1 MANMAIILDSMGAFS
16 SSADGK
22 IKAEPKNRPTYN
34 MSNIDRIHAK
44 INQLYRLRER
54 LLLVPLAPPN
64 IWISQYKISREY
76 PDSTVVHTYIYA
88 KWEALEPIFER
99 KKQDKI
105 NSKASKYTKHQH
117 IGRVSSTSG
126 LPMDESVKQA
136 YIEQRNRRWLDRVE
150 SAINKIESA
159 ISNF

>member
-1 MANMAIILDSMGAFS
+1 MAIILDSMGAFS
-16 SSADGK
+16 SSADVK
-22 IKAEPKNRPTYN
+22 IKAELKNPPTYN

-64 IWISQYKISREY
+64 IWISQYKITREY
-76 PDSTVVHTYIYA
+76 PGSTMAHTYTYA
-88 KWEALEPIFER
+88 KWEALTPIFKR
-99 KKQDKI
+99 KKQNKI
-105 NSKASKYTKHQH
+105 DSKASKYTKHEH

-159 ISNF
+159 INHF